1 MEVGN
6 EIFIN
11 DGSQWSFRN
20 CVAKHFDEHVRQS
33 IPLYDVGHE
42 LICHLSDFFIHD
54 NALCYELGS
63 ATGNLI
69 GRVYQHHKSKKD
81 VRFIGIEEVE
91 EMNSI
96 AQLKFPEVEFLTESV
111 ENVKLKPSNLIMS
124 YYFLQFVLPEK
135 RIEILSKIYKS
146 LVEGGA
152 FILVEKEIISDS
164 KVSKLIVSNYIKF
177 KQEQGFSPEEIL
189 SKQLS
194 LEGVMINYTHHENK
208 EMLQHVGFHHI
219 ETIMRYGEFNGYICF
234 K

>member
-1 MEVGN
+1 M
-6 EIFIN
+6 
-11 DGSQWSFRN
+11 
-20 CVAKHFDEHVRQS
+20 
-33 IPLYDVGHE
+33 
-42 LICHLSDFFIHD
+42 
-54 NALCYELGS
+54 
-63 ATGNLI
+63 
-69 GRVYQHHKSKKD
+69 YQHHKSKKD

-96 AQLKFPEVEFLTESV
+96 AQLKFPEIEFLTESV
-111 ENVKLKPSNLIMS
+111 ENVKLEPSNLIMS

-152 FILVEKEIISDS
+152 FIFFEKEIISDS